1 MSNAERGTLKIG
13 STIVPYVVER
23 SRRRR
28 KTIEVQFLEGGRLR
42 VAVPATAS
50 RASVEAHLRGRSAT
64 IVRRMN
70 GHARTD
76 PVPDREYVNG
86 ETFEYLGRQARL
98 RIVKKAVARPSAR
111 LVRGRFVITAPR
123 CSDDEQVTYV
133 RNVLID
139 WYREHAIGWLM
150 KRVEHFAPRLGV
162 TPSGVLLRS
171 QERRWGSC
179 SRDGMVRFNW
189 RIVMAPASLVDYVVV
204 HELCH
209 LREADHDASFW
220 RSVGSLLPDFQ
231 LRRER
236 LKRSGTRYTL

>member
-1 MSNAERGTLKIG
+1 MNNTERGTLKIG

-23 SRRRR
+23 SSRRR

-42 VAVPATAS
+42 VAAPATAS

-64 IVRRMN
+64 IARRMN

-98 RIVKKAVARPSAR
+98 RILTKAIARPSAR
-111 LVRGRFVITAPR
+111 MARGRLEVILPRHSPEDRVTIVRTALLR
-123 CSDDEQVTYV
+123 
-133 RNVLID
+133 
-139 WYREHAIGWLM
+139 WYRERAL
-150 KRVEHFAPRLGV
+150 RRLRNSVDYFAPHVGV
-162 TPSGVLLRS
+162 QPAGVLLRA

-179 SRDGMVRFNW
+179 SRDGVMRFNW
-189 RIVMAPASLVDYVVV
+189 RIVMAPAPLIDYVVV

-209 LREADHDASFW
+209 LREAYHDESFW
-220 RSVGSLLPDFQ
+220 RLVGSVLPDYQ

-236 LKRSGTRYTL
+236 LRRAGTRFVL